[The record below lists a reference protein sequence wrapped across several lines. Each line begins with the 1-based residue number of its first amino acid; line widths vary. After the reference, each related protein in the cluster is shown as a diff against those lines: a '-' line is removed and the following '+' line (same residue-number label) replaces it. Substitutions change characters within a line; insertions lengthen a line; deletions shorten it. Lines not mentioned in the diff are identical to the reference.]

1 MVLPVDLINCRL
13 LLLMQVVLPMVLL
26 TAYLTVSI
34 YMHLVCMI
42 IGMRLVS
49 INMLS
54 HAYPLTTRYWAPD
67 HSNAA
72 FSLTHS
78 KNHKNVPILNF

>member
-13 LLLMQVVLPMVLL
+13 LLLMQVVLLMVLL
-26 TAYLTVSI
+26 TAYLMVSI

-67 HSNAA
+67 HSNAK
-72 FSLTHS
+72 FSVNIWLIFGRGS
-78 KNHKNVPILNF
+78 CEV